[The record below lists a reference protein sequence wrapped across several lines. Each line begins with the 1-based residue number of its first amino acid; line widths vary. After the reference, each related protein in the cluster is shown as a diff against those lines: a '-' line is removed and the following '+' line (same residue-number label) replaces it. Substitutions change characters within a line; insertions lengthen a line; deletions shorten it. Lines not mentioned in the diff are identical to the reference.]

1 MRIEINLENR
11 GNILNTPWNFGIS
24 SCHAVLWKRD
34 DLIKHA
40 KLISDKCGFRYVRFH
55 NTISRQMNIYN
66 EDEKGNPIFDFSNFD
81 IVFDNLIESGYI
93 PFFEISF
100 CPDALSDEIHE
111 LCYYKANT
119 SLPNSFEKWSY
130 LITEIVKHIIE
141 RYGLDL
147 AKKMYFEVWNEPDLP
162 FLDGTMDDYFELYD
176 YTATAIKKVNSD
188 LRVGGP
194 ATSKCAWI
202 SEFVQHIENGSHI
215 TDGAPVPCDF
225 ISTHAYPSDL
235 PFLNSADGDVV
246 LQESDV
252 LYDLFS
258 RSKEIID
265 NSSLKGIP
273 LIIGEW
279 NSSAGPYAYNHDE
292 KNNGAFIIKT
302 CHDLKDIVN
311 GSMYWNMT
319 DIYEESGFHYTPFH
333 GGYGI
338 INVNGVPKSSFHAF
352 SMLNKLKGNE
362 IIPVYYDKE
371 EGIAAIS
378 AYDEVEKSLR
388 VLVFYYQEPTKEVAP
403 EKDIDI
409 TFMGINQGCVSL
421 DKVMVCNERGSAY
434 EWWRNINSPD
444 YLNLESLWFLNEKSQ
459 PKNEKD
465 ILRKNKENDSYNLT
479 LSLEAGDFALLT
491 IKNI

>member
-1 MRIEINLENR
+1 
-11 GNILNTPWNFGIS
+11 
-24 SCHAVLWKRD
+24 
-34 DLIKHA
+34 
-40 KLISDKCGFRYVRFH
+40 
-55 NTISRQMNIYN
+55 
-66 EDEKGNPIFDFSNFD
+66 
-81 IVFDNLIESGYI
+81 
-93 PFFEISF
+93 
-100 CPDALSDEIHE
+100 
-111 LCYYKANT
+111 
-119 SLPNSFEKWSY
+119 
-130 LITEIVKHIIE
+130 
-141 RYGLDL
+141 
-147 AKKMYFEVWNEPDLP
+147 
-162 FLDGTMDDYFELYD
+162 
-176 YTATAIKKVNSD
+176 
-188 LRVGGP
+188 
-194 ATSKCAWI
+194 
-202 SEFVQHIENGSHI
+202 
-215 TDGAPVPCDF
+215 
-225 ISTHAYPSDL
+225 
-235 PFLNSADGDVV
+235 
-246 LQESDV
+246 
-252 LYDLFS
+252 
-258 RSKEIID
+258 
-265 NSSLKGIP
+265 
-273 LIIGEW
+273 
-279 NSSAGPYAYNHDE
+279 
-292 KNNGAFIIKT
+292 
-302 CHDLKDIVN
+302 
-311 GSMYWNMT
+311 MYWNMT